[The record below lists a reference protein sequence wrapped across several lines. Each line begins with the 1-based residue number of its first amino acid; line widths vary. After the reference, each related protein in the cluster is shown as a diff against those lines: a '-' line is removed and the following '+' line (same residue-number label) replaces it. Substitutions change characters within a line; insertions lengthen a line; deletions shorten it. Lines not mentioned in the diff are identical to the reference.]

1 MKRKTRY
8 NERLMN
14 ESLQGNDES
23 LKELNYNAGS
33 GNCEAQYFL
42 AMYYA
47 RVCGHLHNPNYH
59 YWLEKSK
66 ENGYVPG
73 VGDVRTLTPE
83 QLHDLEA
90 MSFKNFIKTLFLEY
104 RVLIGLGVFG

>member
-1 MKRKTRY
+1 MEY

-14 ESLQGNDES
+14 ESLQGNKDS
-23 LKELNYNAGS
+23 LEELKFNAGS
-33 GNCEAQYFL
+33 GDCEAQYIL

-47 RVCGHLHNPNYH
+47 KACGHLHDPDYF

-73 VGDVRTLTPE
+73 VGKPTNGDFV
-83 QLHDLEA
+83 
-90 MSFKNFIKTLFLEY
+90 
-104 RVLIGLGVFG
+104 IGINSTNSMTIWDYLNWCSHIASLLSLL